1 MHSFCLIFAYFLGLS
16 FNERMFIKSK
26 VIILL
31 KNTLI
36 KNMKIKLIYWNS
48 DNFGD
53 VLGPFIINHLSNVS
67 IKMKYSSIT
76 VFEFF
81 KILFKGLLKMRFKYL
96 LNELFHRT
104 YFLKKLICLWD
115 L

>member
-1 MHSFCLIFAYFLGLS
+1 
-16 FNERMFIKSK
+16 
-26 VIILL
+26 
-31 KNTLI
+31 
-36 KNMKIKLIYWNS
+36 MKIKLIYWNS

-81 KILFKGLLKMRFKYL
+81 KILFKLSGEY
-96 LNELFHRT
+96 
-104 YFLKKLICLWD
+104 
-115 L
+115 

>member
-1 MHSFCLIFAYFLGLS
+1 
-16 FNERMFIKSK
+16 
-26 VIILL
+26 
-31 KNTLI
+31 
-36 KNMKIKLIYWNS
+36 MKIKLIYWNS

-104 YFLKKLICLWD
+104 YFFEKTYLSVGSIASWGNSKSIIWGSGFMNENEKYPIRLRLLVILHYY
-115 L
+115 